1 MIDLIKSVRILIE
14 ENKKDFFRYLTKV
27 TSHDKK
33 LLVKGDLF
41 DIFEKFKNDDEKA
54 NFKAIEEV
62 IHKINES
69 VSLGNSLYFE
79 IREKIANSQ
88 FYHFNIE
95 EHFFEVINVRE
106 YLKVKERFVNPNGE
120 NNILS
125 INFST
130 FYDKFPSIRE
140 SKSIGRGVEYLNRY
154 LSSNMFT
161 QPEKLRK
168 ALFDFLFVHKH
179 NAEQLILNSRI
190 NTPEQLSNQIDRA
203 LSFLRKKDEE
213 EPYNK
218 FKHQLQELGFEPGL
232 GDNVGR
238 IVESLE
244 MLDGLL
250 QTPDH
255 QALKEFLS
263 RIPMIFNITIVSVH
277 GYFGQEGVLGK
288 PDTGGQ
294 VVYILDQ
301 VKALEQK
308 LIKSL
313 KESGLNAKP
322 KIIILTRLIPNADNT
337 MSNKRLEKV
346 HETQNSWILRVPF
359 RMHNKKVTDNWISRF
374 EIWPYLEH
382 FAEDAQR
389 ELLAEFGG
397 RPDFIIGNYSDGNMV
412 AYILASAF
420 GVTQCNI
427 AHALEKSKYLFS
439 ALYWEGLEQYYN
451 FSVQFTA
458 DLIAMNSANIVITST
473 YQEIAGTEATIGQ
486 YESYVDFTMPKLYR
500 VEGGINLFSPKFN
513 IVPPGVN
520 KNVYFPYTKQE
531 DRFEEIQNDLEQ
543 LLFENTQDEDVVG
556 TLENPKLIPIFSL
569 ARLDRIK
576 NLTALVTW
584 FGESKKLQKY
594 ANLIIVAG
602 NVNADKSNDNEEKE
616 QIHLM
621 HQLIDKYQLHNKIRW
636 IGKLFR
642 KDQTGEVYRLI
653 ADHKGI
659 FVQPAL
665 FEGFGLTVLEAM
677 RSGLPVFATKYG
689 GPLEIIQDHIS
700 GFHIDPINGKETT
713 ETLIY
718 FIEKCKKDKNYWD
731 KISQKAIKRVDTA
744 YNWDLYADNLLSL
757 AKIYGF
763 WKYSTNI
770 DMEEMHSYLDVLYHL
785 LYKPKAM
792 SLLDAHNKR

>member
-346 HETQNSWILRVPF
+346 H
-359 RMHNKKVTDNWISRF
+359 KYVTSRQ
-374 EIWPYLEH
+374 I
-382 FAEDAQR
+382 R
-389 ELLAEFGG
+389 
-397 RPDFIIGNYSDGNMV
+397 
-412 AYILASAF
+412 
-420 GVTQCNI
+420 
-427 AHALEKSKYLFS
+427 
-439 ALYWEGLEQYYN
+439 
-451 FSVQFTA
+451 
-458 DLIAMNSANIVITST
+458 
-473 YQEIAGTEATIGQ
+473 
-486 YESYVDFTMPKLYR
+486 
-500 VEGGINLFSPKFN
+500 
-513 IVPPGVN
+513 
-520 KNVYFPYTKQE
+520 
-531 DRFEEIQNDLEQ
+531 DR
-543 LLFENTQDEDVVG
+543 
-556 TLENPKLIPIFSL
+556 
-569 ARLDRIK
+569 
-576 NLTALVTW
+576 
-584 FGESKKLQKY
+584 LQ
-594 ANLIIVAG
+594 
-602 NVNADKSNDNEEKE
+602 
-616 QIHLM
+616 
-621 HQLIDKYQLHNKIRW
+621 
-636 IGKLFR
+636 
-642 KDQTGEVYRLI
+642 
-653 ADHKGI
+653 
-659 FVQPAL
+659 
-665 FEGFGLTVLEAM
+665 
-677 RSGLPVFATKYG
+677 
-689 GPLEIIQDHIS
+689 
-700 GFHIDPINGKETT
+700 
-713 ETLIY
+713 
-718 FIEKCKKDKNYWD
+718 
-731 KISQKAIKRVDTA
+731 RVDC
-744 YNWDLYADNLLSL
+744 
-757 AKIYGF
+757 
-763 WKYSTNI
+763 
-770 DMEEMHSYLDVLYHL
+770 
-785 LYKPKAM
+785 
-792 SLLDAHNKR
+792 KRSVACA